1 MELNTVIKTGTWSDA
16 ADRINSNFS
25 KTSVEVER
33 IKLSSTRN
41 KGLYPTVEA
50 LKASIPSPVVGDWA
64 IVGNTVPGPVYQ
76 CKTKGIWSNT
86 GQTGGA
92 GEVNLND
99 YYTKEEIDPKL
110 SELDYNEVININ
122 ALQNDIKPYT
132 LEQAITLVPER
143 KRRLGTKIR
152 FRNSMEPRDFTE
164 ATYMAAD
171 INTNNWTNLDY
182 WKTEEKVIDNILLNV
197 SIYNINSLTKSPTS
211 NFTLQTA
218 REYIPVGQRYWGC
231 HIYYRVSNTNFEQAV
246 YVKAALDDESW
257 GKDEN
262 WIIFNVKDIIRNEV
276 ININALQNNTN
287 AYTLEQAIALVPD
300 NQRYLGTKI
309 RFRSSVSPQKYSEA
323 TYIAAD
329 VSVENW
335 NSKKYWF
342 IIEFGVIEKTRW
354 CALGDS
360 ITQGFYSKNG
370 ELIGVTAFN
379 YPYYVSIINNYDV
392 TNYGV
397 GGSGY
402 VHSATVGDG
411 LSAKGKVDTINFAEY
426 DLVTLA
432 WGVND
437 WHYNCEIGD
446 MSSSKKGDETMVG
459 NMMYV
464 IEKILTDNPKCK
476 IIVILPQNSSAFGGN
491 IDTNWGLGA
500 RLEISGTLQEVI
512 DRQINVCEYYGIQY
526 IDQTKQGIVNRF
538 NINTLLPDGL
548 HPTEEGYVSMAKYI
562 SKQLQYS

>member
-1 MELNTVIKTGTWSDA
+1 M
-16 ADRINSNFS
+16 
-25 KTSVEVER
+25 
-33 IKLSSTRN
+33 
-41 KGLYPTVEA
+41 
-50 LKASIPSPVVGDWA
+50 
-64 IVGNTVPGPVYQ
+64 
-76 CKTKGIWSNT
+76 
-86 GQTGGA
+86 
-92 GEVNLND
+92 
-99 YYTKEEIDPKL
+99 
-110 SELDYNEVININ
+110 
-122 ALQNDIKPYT
+122 
-132 LEQAITLVPER
+132 
-143 KRRLGTKIR
+143 
-152 FRNSMEPRDFTE
+152 
-164 ATYMAAD
+164 
-171 INTNNWTNLDY
+171 
-182 WKTEEKVIDNILLNV
+182 
-197 SIYNINSLTKSPTS
+197 
-211 NFTLQTA
+211 
-218 REYIPVGQRYWGC
+218 
-231 HIYYRVSNTNFEQAV
+231 
-246 YVKAALDDESW
+246 
-257 GKDEN
+257 
-262 WIIFNVKDIIRNEV
+262 
-276 ININALQNNTN
+276 
-287 AYTLEQAIALVPD
+287 
-300 NQRYLGTKI
+300 
-309 RFRSSVSPQKYSEA
+309 SPQKYSEA

-342 IIEFGVIEKTRW
+342 ITEFGVIEKTRW

-437 WHYNCEIGD
+437 WHYNCKIGD
-446 MSSSKKGDETMVG
+446 MSSSSKGDETMVG

-512 DRQINVCEYYGIQY
+512 DKQINVCEYYGIQY